1 MRTRIRAYASH
12 WLGGCRTPEAV
23 AEGTREALR
32 RGFTAFKWS
41 PLHDRD
47 LRAGELAAIA
57 RAAELMAAARDAA
70 GELAE
75 IMLECAEWFT
85 HRTAVLAARALAP
98 YRPYWFE
105 EPLPFENPKAMAQ
118 LKREL
123 AVPLAT
129 GERLLSRWEFRELIE
144 SGGADVL
151 QPDLIHAGGITEV
164 KKIAALADTYYL
176 PIAPHNSQR
185 PHRQPALGAP
195 RGDDPQLPHP
205 GGDRAGDRAPRRHL
219 HPPPEARGGPL
230 PASGASPASARTSSS
245 RCWKRT
251 RTRTGSG
258 PSRPATGPSRRA
270 IDRLSEV
277 DSHGGSWRWPVM
289 AAETPF
295 GHGAGMMTTG
305 TPSRSSD
312 ARRLADRRP
321 QHAQDVETEDLAHV
335 VFGVAALDQAPGD
348 QRHLGRVGQ
357 QRPAPIEVAA

>member
-1 MRTRIRAYASH
+1 
-12 WLGGCRTPEAV
+12 
-23 AEGTREALR
+23 
-32 RGFTAFKWS
+32 
-41 PLHDRD
+41 
-47 LRAGELAAIA
+47 
-57 RAAELMAAARDAA
+57 
-70 GELAE
+70 
-75 IMLECAEWFT
+75 
-85 HRTAVLAARALAP
+85 
-98 YRPYWFE
+98 
-105 EPLPFENPKAMAQ
+105 MAQ

-176 PIAPHNSQR
+176 PIAPHNSSG
-185 PHRQPALGAP
+185 PIANLLSVHLAATH
-195 RGDDPQLPHP
+195 PQLPHP
-205 GGDRAGDRAPRRHL
+205 GGDRARDRDPRRHL
-219 HPPPEARGGPL
+219 HPPPEARGGPFPL
-230 PASGASPASARTSSS
+230 PTEPGIGTDLKLEVLEADADAHRFRPQPTGNRTE
-245 RCWKRT
+245 
-251 RTRTGSG
+251 
-258 PSRPATGPSRRA
+258 RRA